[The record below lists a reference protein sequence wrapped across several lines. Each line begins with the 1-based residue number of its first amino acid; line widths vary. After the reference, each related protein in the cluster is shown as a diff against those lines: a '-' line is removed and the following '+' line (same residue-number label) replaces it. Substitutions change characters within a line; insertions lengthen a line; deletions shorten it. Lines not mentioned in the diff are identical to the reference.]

1 MRKNKLYSVLL
12 SVAVAFGLWMYV
24 VTTVSQKDDR
34 TYYNIPVVMEGE
46 AILNER
52 NLMITEK
59 SAESVSLH
67 LSGSRGE
74 LNKLSTSNNLTV
86 KVDISNIKE
95 PGENIRLQYTPVY
108 PADVSSSAITVLSR
122 NPAEIYISVDY
133 RRTKEVPVIINWTGT
148 RSENYIY
155 DTENAVLDNP
165 VITLAGP
172 ASVVDQ
178 IDHAQIDIDLSEQ
191 VESISQSFRYTL
203 CDANGEPVDAEQI
216 LTSVEEVRLDMQIQ
230 RIQEMKLA
238 VDVIYGGGATAQ
250 NSTISIS
257 PGTIRVSGGEAVL
270 AELGDTYSIATINLA
285 DLDRNSNE
293 LTFPINLPEGVTN
306 QTGVTEA
313 KVIVS
318 FTDLVSREFTIDQFQ
333 IINLPEGMEAE
344 IINANLTVK
353 VRGPVGQIS
362 KLTEE
367 DIVVEVDFTNAEVGT
382 ATYKANIRFAEGFE
396 GVGALKTNSVSAMV
410 QLQGG

>member
-122 NPAEIYISVDY
+122 NPTEIYISVDY

-178 IDHAQIDIDLSEQ
+178 IGRAH
-191 VESISQSFRYTL
+191 V
-203 CDANGEPVDAEQI
+203 
-216 LTSVEEVRLDMQIQ
+216 
-230 RIQEMKLA
+230 
-238 VDVIYGGGATAQ
+238 
-250 NSTISIS
+250 
-257 PGTIRVSGGEAVL
+257 
-270 AELGDTYSIATINLA
+270 
-285 DLDRNSNE
+285 
-293 LTFPINLPEGVTN
+293 
-306 QTGVTEA
+306 
-313 KVIVS
+313 
-318 FTDLVSREFTIDQFQ
+318 
-333 IINLPEGMEAE
+333 
-344 IINANLTVK
+344 
-353 VRGPVGQIS
+353 
-362 KLTEE
+362 
-367 DIVVEVDFTNAEVGT
+367 
-382 ATYKANIRFAEGFE
+382 
-396 GVGALKTNSVSAMV
+396 
-410 QLQGG
+410 